1 MTYEQLL
8 PALRNEL
15 ISLGVSATVRYGGI
29 SSGRPSAPIAALG
42 IKSCSISGGDFDVVF
57 SLSLL
62 SPRSFGA
69 SGCASLFTQL
79 SGAVSALSS
88 AFDKPVL
95 ACGDTSFD
103 TKTDCFV
110 CRATL
115 SGRAA
120 ASEGGGPGDGD
131 GPGDEGVFLDFN
143 VTGVEILG

>member
-8 PALRNEL
+8 PALRDEL
-15 ISLGVSATVRYGGI
+15 ASLGVSAVVLSYADKVNI
-29 SSGRPSAPIAALG
+29 RPTAPVAALS
-42 IKSCSISGGDFDVVF
+42 IKSCSISGEDFDVVF

-69 SGCASLFTQL
+69 SGCALLFTQL
-79 SGAVSALSS
+79 SNAVSALSS
-88 AFDKPVL
+88 AFGGPVL

-115 SGRAA
+115 STTTV
-120 ASEGGGPGDGD
+120 ASEDSGDTGG
-131 GPGDEGVFLDFN
+131 EGVFIDFN
-143 VTGVEILG
+143 VMGVEILG